1 VDLPALHVRIRI
13 PDTDIDL
20 NAAHFTSKLLT
31 FPNGRYNPLDGTVK
45 LASCLVAAKI
55 GGCDRRSI
63 G

>member
-31 FPNGRYNPLDGTVK
+31 FPNGRYNPLHDGERARFGDY
-45 LASCLVAAKI
+45 LAVSHMPTA
-55 GGCDRRSI
+55 
-63 G
+63 